1 MVDISV
7 ILYHLGQEKL
17 FKLCLNNYRYYEILR
32 RRCYVTP
39 TSYLEL
45 IKTFKSLLNQKRMQL
60 LTLRN
65 RYLVGLEKLEFAS
78 AQVTV
83 MQQELTELQPE
94 LIQTSKET
102 ESLITKIAAE
112 TEEVAAKKKVG
123 NTYWEYANS
132 YLLQNIYRNTINFMM
147 VSAKV
152 FLHTSSKDCIIKF
165 ATGLYH

>member
-7 ILYHLGQEKL
+7 ILYHFGQE
-17 FKLCLNNYRYYEILR
+17 LCLNTYRYYEILR

-123 NTYWEYANS
+123 NTYWEYLNS
-132 YLLQNIYRNTINFMM
+132 SHFLQKIYRNT
-147 VSAKV
+147 
-152 FLHTSSKDCIIKF
+152 KF
-165 ATGLYH
+165 YDDFS

>member
-1 MVDISV
+1 MWLD
-7 ILYHLGQEKL
+7 
-17 FKLCLNNYRYYEILR
+17 FYRYFEILR

-45 IKTFKSLLNQKRMQL
+45 IKTFKSLLGQKRMQL

-102 ESLITKIAAE
+102 ENLITKIGAE
-112 TEEVAAKKKVG
+112 TEVVAAKNKVG
-123 NTYWEYANS
+123 DTN
-132 YLLQNIYRNTINFMM
+132 R
-147 VSAKV
+147 K
-152 FLHTSSKDCIIKF
+152 
-165 ATGLYH
+165 

>member
-7 ILYHLGQEKL
+7 ILYHLRQEKL
-17 FKLCLNNYRYYEILR
+17 FKVCLNTYRYYEILR

-123 NTYWEYANS
+123 NTYWEYLNS
-132 YLLQNIYRNTINFMM
+132 CHFLQKIYRNTIFYDDF
-147 VSAKV
+147 S
-152 FLHTSSKDCIIKF
+152 
-165 ATGLYH
+165 

>member
-7 ILYHLGQEKL
+7 ILYHLRQEKL
-17 FKLCLNNYRYYEILR
+17 FKVCLNTYRYYEILR

-94 LIQTSKET
+94 LMQTSKET

-123 NTYWEYANS
+123 NTYWEYLNS
-132 YLLQNIYRNTINFMM
+132 SHFLQKIYRNTIFYDDF
-147 VSAKV
+147 S
-152 FLHTSSKDCIIKF
+152 
-165 ATGLYH
+165 

>member
-1 MVDISV
+1 M
-7 ILYHLGQEKL
+7 
-17 FKLCLNNYRYYEILR
+17 CLHFYRYYEILR

-45 IKTFKSLLNQKRMQL
+45 IKTFKSLLNEKRMQL

-102 ESLITKIAAE
+102 ESLITIIAAE

-123 NTYWEYANS
+123 NTHWEYA
-132 YLLQNIYRNTINFMM
+132 I
-147 VSAKV
+147 
-152 FLHTSSKDCIIKF
+152 
-165 ATGLYH
+165 